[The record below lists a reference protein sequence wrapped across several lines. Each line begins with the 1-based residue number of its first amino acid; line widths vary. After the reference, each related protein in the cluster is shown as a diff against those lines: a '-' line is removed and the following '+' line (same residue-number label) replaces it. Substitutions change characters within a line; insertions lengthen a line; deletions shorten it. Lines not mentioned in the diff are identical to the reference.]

1 MKSTIS
7 LSSGG
12 TKDGCCPIQQAF
24 IYINTL
30 DELARENRPGLLKSL
45 RDIVLESPS
54 IQVFAIRKSCVGEKI
69 RRYFNKAIVIP
80 DSPDEG
86 DVPRYLEAK
95 LDRSDPD
102 QWMTI

>member
-1 MKSTIS
+1 MS
-7 LSSGG
+7 
-12 TKDGCCPIQQAF
+12 
-24 IYINTL
+24 
-30 DELARENRPGLLKSL
+30 
-45 RDIVLESPS
+45 
-54 IQVFAIRKSCVGEKI
+54 EKI
-69 RRYFNKAIVIP
+69 RRYFSKAIVIP